1 MACEVYILFKLTV
14 GRTGNRVHYARAPH
28 HHHHHHHHD
37 RYHRGLKARRSE
49 SARDRDLSSSATSAD
64 GGHVHAGRSP
74 HHHHHNGYKKV
85 IVSGDH
91 DHVRFDRSPHHHHY
105 HNGHGKVVVSGD
117 HDHVRVD
124 RRSHYHH
131 HHHHHHHHPS
141 EHDTVVVSGD
151 HDHVRVD
158 RSLGRQHANEG
169 RKAINSGETDHV
181 HRQRSVLIAG
191 EQGRSYIVQRV
202 TKRSSSQ
209 ELFTVP
215 PLGKRAGG
223 LGCAPG
229 YIQIMVCV
237 FIVGR

>member
-1 MACEVYILFKLTV
+1 M
-14 GRTGNRVHYARAPH
+14 
-28 HHHHHHHHD
+28 
-37 RYHRGLKARRSE
+37 
-49 SARDRDLSSSATSAD
+49 
-64 GGHVHAGRSP
+64 
-74 HHHHHNGYKKV
+74 

-91 DHVRFDRSPHHHHY
+91 DHVRIDRSPRSHHHHY
-105 HNGHGKVVVSGD
+105 HNGHEKVVVSGD

-124 RRSHYHH
+124 RRSPY

-141 EHDTVVVSGD
+141 EHEKVVVSGD

-158 RSLGRQHANEG
+158 RSLDWHHAHEG
-169 RKAINSGETDHV
+169 GKTFNSGETDHV
-181 HRQRSVLIAG
+181 RHQRSVLIAG
-191 EQGRSYIVQRV
+191 EQGRSYAVQRV

-229 YIQIMVCV
+229 NIQIMVCV
-237 FIVGR
+237 LIVERQLGLIVWNLV